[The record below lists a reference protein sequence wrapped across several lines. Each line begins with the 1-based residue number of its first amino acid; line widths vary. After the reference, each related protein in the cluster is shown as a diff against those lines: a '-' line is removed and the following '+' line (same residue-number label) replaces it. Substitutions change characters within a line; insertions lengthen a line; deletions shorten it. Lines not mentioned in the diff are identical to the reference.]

1 MDDHSISTTMSRHGA
16 ADDFRADDD
25 TAAHTTPHARTATP
39 TPDTAMTQATTNTTS
54 DKKKPAAPSKAS
66 AAATKAAATKAARK
80 AEEKREPV
88 PRLLRQRVDA
98 LMQEELDFMDSEQ
111 FARRGIEKELF
122 EEQLNRL
129 PLVDW
134 YQPTRDDA
142 FEKQENVSSPQLMKP
157 PEERLMFLRFNYAKL
172 KFGVVQ
178 RRIKRKGINNLEK
191 KDASELVQWHNKFEH
206 LREYLVRT
214 NLALVLAMAKRTR
227 LGDVDFAEVVSEG
240 NMALIRAV
248 DKFNVDKGF
257 KFSTYACRA
266 ILKAFSRTAMKHS
279 RHRQRFPVEFEPD
292 LEKSNWLET
301 KREDVRDDCVV
312 ELKTIVDRNLAD
324 LTDVEQTVLKSRF
337 NWEQDANNPL
347 TLEQVGK
354 IIGVTKERV
363 RQIQNKALAKIRKL
377 MEEGVLRHEARER
390 NLDADDVQRRVEE
403 FEFKRMDA
411 ERRGERYDVFADEP
425 SMLDMSEFELDPEPV
440 AAPKKK

>member
-1 MDDHSISTTMSRHGA
+1 MTKTTKTAKDA
-16 ADDFRADDD
+16 AD
-25 TAAHTTPHARTATP
+25 T
-39 TPDTAMTQATTNTTS
+39 TTS
-54 DKKKPAAPSKAS
+54 
-66 AAATKAAATKAARK
+66 T
-80 AEEKREPV
+80 EED
-88 PRLLRQRVDA
+88 LLGRPLRARVDA
-98 LMQEELDFMDSEQ
+98 LLAEEFDFMDSEQ
-111 FARRGIEKELF
+111 FQRKGIEKELF
-122 EEQLNRL
+122 DEDIPRL

-142 FEKQENVSSPQLMKP
+142 FEKTDNVSAPQLMKP
-157 PEERLMFLRFNYAKL
+157 PEERLMFLRFNFAKL
-172 KFGVVQ
+172 KIGRIQ
-178 RRIKRKGINNLEK
+178 RRIKKKGIKNLVK
-191 KDASELVQWHNKFEH
+191 KDAQELVIWCDRFEH

-301 KREDVRDDCVV
+301 KRGDVREDCVV
-312 ELKTIVDRNLAD
+312 ELKTIVDRNMAD
-324 LTDVEQTVLKSRF
+324 LTDVEQTVLKRRF
-337 NWEQDANNPL
+337 NWEQDVNNPL

-377 MEEGVLRHEARER
+377 MEEGVLRAEARER
-390 NLDADDVQRRVEE
+390 QLDNDALRDRAIELDLRRLE
-403 FEFKRMDA
+403 A
-411 ERRGERYDVFADEP
+411 EARGEKFDIFADEP
-425 SMLDMSEFELDPEPV
+425 LTYDPDEFELDLEPAEPV
-440 AAPKKK
+440 KA